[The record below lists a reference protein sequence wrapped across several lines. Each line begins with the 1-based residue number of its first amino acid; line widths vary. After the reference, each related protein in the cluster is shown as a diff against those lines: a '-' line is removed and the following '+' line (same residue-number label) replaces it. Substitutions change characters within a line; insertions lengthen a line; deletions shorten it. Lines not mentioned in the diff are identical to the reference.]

1 MIKSHDRSGWFG
13 ASDAG
18 KVMGRW
24 NGKSF
29 EKWWLVKLGV
39 RSEDFTTE
47 AMKTGTALEHRI
59 LEHIGVR
66 RMDRQI
72 KIRRLLL
79 RVNLDGETR
88 DCIHEVK
95 THSSEVFQVTK
106 AYWQQCQV
114 EMFAARK
121 PCRIVSYHVLPED
134 HRNWFL
140 PIDDSR
146 LGYHPVPYDQAW
158 IKEAYLPRLRYL
170 AECLRKGAWPDGN
183 AV

>member
-1 MIKSHDRSGWFG
+1 MGLWG
-13 ASDAG
+13 V
-18 KVMGRW
+18 KVVGRW
-24 NGKSF
+24 CV
-29 EKWWLVKLGV
+29 VKLGG
-39 RSEDFTTE
+39 RREDVATE

-79 RVNLDGETR
+79 RVNLDGETM

-95 THSSEVFQVTK
+95 THGSETFHVTK
-106 AYWQQCQV
+106 PYWQQCQV

-121 PCRIVSYHVLPED
+121 SCRIVSYRVLPED

-146 LGYHPVPYDQAW
+146 LGYHPIPYDHAW
-158 IKEAYLPRLRYL
+158 IKEAYLPRMRYL
-170 AECLRKGAWPDGN
+170 AECLRKGAWPDGT